1 MSTYSHKKILSL
13 LILKTIILISLT
25 NFLNAQTTSEEKL
38 RYSKLRHFVANWQIH
53 QLKDSGALIVRLKSN
68 QKLLQ
73 ILKEK
78 NQQQTIK
85 QIQNETNTHNKIIL
99 QSFKKQYNFSPV
111 YFIYDYA
118 TTELLKNKKSKIF
131 LNENLEIDTTITLK
145 ENFYLI
151 ADIFAPVIESK
162 LPLLPDTVASK
173 TSESGPAN
181 KTAAI
186 LLKNKYNLQL
196 KHPFPYMVNGY
207 NILKFEKYVLKL
219 NQKLH
224 KFLEKNPPQPSPA
237 SIKHY
242 LY

>member
-1 MSTYSHKKILSL
+1 MSTYLHSKISL
-13 LILKTIILISLT
+13 ISTLQTIIIIVFT
-25 NFLNAQTTSEEKL
+25 NFLNAQTSSENKL
-38 RYSKLRHFVANWQIH
+38 RYSKTRYLVANWQIH

-131 LNENLEIDTTITLK
+131 LNDNLEMDTTITLK

-219 NQKLH
+219 NQKLF
-224 KFLEKNPPQPSPA
+224 KFYNKNPKESYPPSV
-237 SIKHY
+237 KHY